1 VPELTVIYW
10 RDIPAQLVVRQGRS
24 AAKRELSP
32 RFQEAIDRAAM
43 RSGARDGDAYLAEW
57 RRSAPRALDGEPE
70 ALAAAEAARLE
81 AEFGDARL
89 AALVANDG
97 REGPRERLVVF
108 TPSGKR
114 GRVPEGES
122 VLDAA
127 RRLGVDLDS
136 VCGGRGICGR
146 CEVSIGDGVF
156 AKHGIEV
163 GPDAVS
169 PAGAVE
175 ARYAG
180 KRGAFAP
187 GRRLGCQARVLADL
201 VVDVPPESQ
210 VHRQIVRKAAGA
222 RPVTIDPVVRLHA
235 VEIAPPTLD
244 DAASDAHRLRAALE
258 RQWGLRDVAVPLA
271 VLRAVQETVRAGDAL
286 VTAAVRHEREVVAVY
301 PGVKERVAGL
311 AIDVGSTSIVAHLCD
326 LADGRVLA
334 SAGAMNP
341 QIRFGEDL
349 MSRVSYAMLNE
360 GGAAELTAAV
370 RSALDAL
377 AGETAAAA
385 GLARAEI
392 VEAVLVGNPV
402 MHHLVLGLDPA
413 PLGQAPFAPAV
424 DDPLDLLAG
433 EVGLAIAPGARVHV
447 LPLVAGHVGADAAAV
462 LLSEWAGL
470 DDEPT
475 LIVDVGTNAEIILAT
490 KSRILACSSP
500 TGPAFEGAQISAGQ
514 RAAPGAIERVRVDA
528 GSLEPRLRV
537 IGGELWS
544 DEPGF
549 AAGAVTGICGSGIVE
564 ALAELVRAGVLAP
577 DGAIRGERA
586 AETPRLRR
594 DGRTFA
600 YVLHEAAG
608 REIAITQ
615 ADVRAI
621 QLAKA
626 ALYAG
631 ARLLMDRFGVG
642 QVARVKLAGAFG
654 THLDPAAVLAIGL
667 VPDCAPERIEAIG
680 NAAGEG
686 ARMALLDAGA
696 RGEAALL
703 VRRVEKI
710 ETALEPAFQAH
721 FVAAMAFPGAA
732 PGEAPQRRRARA
744 R

>member
-1 VPELTVIYW
+1 VPELTVISW
-10 RDIPAQLVVRQGRS
+10 RDIPAQLIVRQGRS
-24 AAKRELSP
+24 TAKRELSP

-57 RRSAPRALDGEPE
+57 RRSAPRVIEGAPE
-70 ALAAAEAARLE
+70 EVAAAEAARLE
-81 AEFGDARL
+81 GAFDDARL

-97 REGPRERLVVF
+97 RDGPRERLVVF

-114 GRVPEGES
+114 GRVPDGAS

-146 CEVSIGDGVF
+146 CEVAIGGGVF

-169 PAGAVE
+169 PAGGVE

-187 GRRLGCQARVLADL
+187 GRRLGCQALILADL

-210 VHRQIVRKAAGA
+210 VHRQVVRKAAGA

-244 DAASDAHRLRAALE
+244 DAASDARRLATALE
-258 RQWGLRDVAVPLA
+258 EQWGLRELAIPLP
-271 VLRAVQETVRAGDAL
+271 VLRAGQGVIGSGEPL
-286 VTAAVRHEREVVAVY
+286 VTAAVRHDREVVALY

-311 AIDVGSTSIVAHLCD
+311 AVDVGSTSIAAHLCD
-326 LADGRVLA
+326 LSTGEVLA
-334 SAGAMNP
+334 SAAAMNP

-349 MSRVSYAMLNE
+349 MSRVSYAMLNA

-370 RSALDAL
+370 RQALDGL
-377 AGETAAAA
+377 AGEAAA
-385 GLARAEI
+385 GARLARADI

-424 DDPLDLLAG
+424 DDALDIPAAEL
-433 EVGLAIAPGARVHV
+433 GLAIAPGARAHV

-462 LLSEWAGL
+462 LLSEWAKL

-475 LIVDVGTNAEIILAT
+475 MIVDVGTNAEIILAT
-490 KSRILACSSP
+490 KDRVLACSSP

-514 RAAPGAIERVRVDA
+514 RAAPGAIERVRVNP
-528 GSLEPRLRV
+528 GSLEPRVRV
-537 IGGELWS
+537 IGNEAWS
-544 DEPGF
+544 NEPGF
-549 AAGAVTGICGSGIVE
+549 AAAVTGICGSGIVE
-564 ALAELVRAGVLAP
+564 VLAELVRAGVLAP
-577 DGAIRGERA
+577 DGTIRGERA

-600 YVLHEAAG
+600 YVLHEAEG
-608 REIAITQ
+608 RQIAVTQ

-631 ARLLMDRFGVG
+631 ARLLMDRFGIER
-642 QVARVKLAGAFG
+642 VARVKLAGAFG

-696 RGEAALL
+696 RREAAHL
-703 VRRVEKI
+703 VRRVEKV

-721 FVAAMAFPGAA
+721 FVAAMAFPHARTD
-732 PGEAPQRRRARA
+732 EASPRRRARA